1 MLCLFDA
8 FYNVLIQPFVP
19 NRSVIALNIGILLR
33 FARLDMLDCDV
44 AFFSPFQELATDVFR
59 SIINPNALR
68 FSPPLD
74 DPVQAPDHPLSR
86 Q

>member
-1 MLCLFDA
+1 MLCLLDA
-8 FYNVLIQPFVP
+8 FDNVLIQPFMP
-19 NRSVIALNIGILLR
+19 NRPIVAFNVSILLR
-33 FARLDMLDCDV
+33 LARLDMLDCDV

-68 FSPPLD
+68 SSPPLD